1 MWWQRADDATVRAE
15 SDRNPIWS
23 SLGRKRNLLESTNE
37 LQESLALGHS
47 SFWDPEPFG
56 TLYSQL
62 CFSCPMW
69 FVFLPADS
77 ISLLTGNSKSCRA
90 LHRLGL
96 VCVCVGGG
104 GAQPPHLDSRVG
116 RREKAVPESRQTR
129 RWTCASLAYQD
140 RVLSLCEIKVEA
152 CLVWHRSSRIYR
164 QHYRP
169 IQG

>member
-1 MWWQRADDATVRAE
+1 MRWQRADDATVRAE
-15 SDRNPIWS
+15 SDRNPIWN
-23 SLGRKRNLLESTNE
+23 SLGRKEFAGVDQRTAGKPCSRAQQLLGPIALWDSLLPALLILPHVVCVLACRLDFSAHRKQRE
-37 LQESLALGHS
+37 LQS
-47 SFWDPEPFG
+47 
-56 TLYSQL
+56 
-62 CFSCPMW
+62 
-69 FVFLPADS
+69 PAS
-77 ISLLTGNSKSCRA
+77 VRTC
-90 LHRLGL
+90 
-96 VCVCVGGG
+96 VCVCGG